1 MINGK
6 NVLAIIPARKS
17 SLELKNKNIRKFN
30 NKPLITWTLNAA
42 KKSKLI
48 DKVVVSTNSNK
59 ILSISR
65 NYKKF
70 ILSKRPERLC
80 SKNSEIIDTIF
91 FELNKHKETDIVI
104 LLQPT
109 SPLRESKDID
119 KSLLEMTRNKKNSC
133 VSYVEIKYNP
143 HNYFYIK
150 NKKIKY
156 FLKRKKKLKSTNRQ
170 NFKKFFY
177 PSGDIYISSIKIL
190 KKKKHFID
198 LDTYPYIINSKKF
211 SDIDNIW
218 DFKSAELK
226 SK

>member
-80 SKNSEIIDTIF
+80 SKIQKLLILF
-91 FELNKHKETDIVI
+91 FLN
-104 LLQPT
+104 
-109 SPLRESKDID
+109 
-119 KSLLEMTRNKKNSC
+119 
-133 VSYVEIKYNP
+133 
-143 HNYFYIK
+143 
-150 NKKIKY
+150 
-156 FLKRKKKLKSTNRQ
+156 
-170 NFKKFFY
+170 
-177 PSGDIYISSIKIL
+177 
-190 KKKKHFID
+190 
-198 LDTYPYIINSKKF
+198 
-211 SDIDNIW
+211 
-218 DFKSAELK
+218 
-226 SK
+226 

>member
-6 NVLAIIPARKS
+6 KVLAIIPARKS
-17 SLELKNKNIRKFN
+17 SSELKNKNIRKFN

-59 ILSISR
+59 ILTISK

-70 ILSKRPERLC
+70 IISKRPERLC
-80 SKNSEIIDTIF
+80 SKKSEIIDTIF
-91 FELNKHKETDIVI
+91 FELNKYREFDIVI

-109 SPLRESKDID
+109 SPLRKSKDID
-119 KSLLEMTRNKKNSC
+119 KSLLEMTQYKKNSC

-143 HNYFYIK
+143 YNYFYIK
-150 NKKIKY
+150 KKKIRY
-156 FLKRKKKLKSTNRQ
+156 FLKKKRLKSTNRQ
-170 NFKKFFY
+170 SFKKLFY
-177 PSGDIYISSIKIL
+177 PSGDIYISTIKRL
-190 KKKKHFID
+190 KKKRNFID
-198 LDTYPYIINSKKF
+198 LDTYPYIINKKNF

-218 DFKSAELK
+218 DLKAAELK
-226 SK
+226 LK